1 MEEELA
7 GRISFRTGR
16 TLRTLGEAKVN
27 TGSTEAAYEVDALS
41 GATFTTKGVE
51 NMINFWAGDLG
62 FGPLIQNFERKTRG
76 SSLRQNRYGKS
87 I

>member
-7 GRISFRTGR
+7 GRISFRAGR
-16 TLRTLGEAKVN
+16 ALRTLGEAKVN
-27 TGSTEAAYEVDALS
+27 TGSIDAAYEVDALS

-62 FGPLIQNFERKTRG
+62 FGPLIQK
-76 SSLRQNRYGKS
+76 LREKNAGELAAAR
-87 I
+87 